1 MDNERFW
8 FMVAEVHKN
17 AMFLLFVLDAL
28 RFLSLI

>member
-8 FMVAEVHKN
+8 FMVAEIYKN
-17 AMFLLFVLDAL
+17 AMFLLFIPAGH